1 MRELLTKKLVAY
13 ISNNNPEI
21 FAELNEISLVSAF
34 IEAKVTGV
42 EHLWK
47 QLAAGNTQTYITEE
61 MCMAELTK
69 DLKPSRYNYIM
80 NILEED
86 FEFAHQQM
94 LRSGT
99 LQYEVINMI
108 QCCEPVFESL
118 KFTEGNEDNS
128 HLKYAVTGIVSDYL
142 SNNQ

>member
-1 MRELLTKKLVAY
+1 MRELLIKKLVAY
-13 ISNNNPEI
+13 IRNNNPEI
-21 FAELNEISLVSAF
+21 FAELNEVSLISAF
-34 IEAKVTGV
+34 IEAKVNGV

-47 QLAAGNTQTYITEE
+47 QLTASNTPAYIMEE

-69 DLKPSRYNYIM
+69 DLKPSRYNYII

-86 FEFAHQQM
+86 FEFAHKQM
-94 LRSGT
+94 LVSGT

-118 KFTEGNEDNS
+118 KLTEENEDNS
-128 HLKYAVTGIVSDYL
+128 HLRYAVTGMLSDYL

>member
-1 MRELLTKKLVAY
+1 MRELLAKKLVAY

-21 FAELNEISLVSAF
+21 FAELSEVSLISAF
-34 IEAKVTGV
+34 IEAKVNGV
-42 EHLWK
+42 EPMWK
-47 QLAAGNTQTYITEE
+47 QLGASNTPSYIMEE

-69 DLKPSRYNYIM
+69 DLKPSRYNYII

-86 FEFAHQQM
+86 FEFAYLQLQ
-94 LRSGT
+94 RSGT

-118 KFTEGNEDNS
+118 KLTEENADNS
-128 HLKYAVTGIVSDYL
+128 HLRYAVTGMVSDYL
-142 SNNQ
+142 SNNK